1 MQNKQILVKLKNKE
15 EGAKFLSYLE
25 SVGLKNIYNINYDKL
40 QTKVVLIK
48 DNSFYPTNVTCLA
61 ALASC
66 NIKPISIDDFG
77 FFYKI

>member
-25 SVGLKNIYNINYDKL
+25 SVGLKNIYNVNYNTL
-40 QTKVVLIK
+40 QPKVILIEN
-48 DNSFYPTNVTCLA
+48 NSFYPTNVTCLA

-66 NIKPISIDDFG
+66 NIKPISTDDFG